1 MEADARV
8 ATAKIEADAR
18 TATAEMEADAR
29 TAIAKMTDNTRMAI
43 TKMDIECRNRE
54 LELRNRELEFRKR
67 NSNLGII
74 KDVNLGRLSAAT
86 NLTTMEK
93 AAPLPKPPSCLEDV
107 DNM

>member
-43 TKMDIECRNRE
+43 TKMGIEC
-54 LELRNRELEFRKR
+54 RNRELEFRKR